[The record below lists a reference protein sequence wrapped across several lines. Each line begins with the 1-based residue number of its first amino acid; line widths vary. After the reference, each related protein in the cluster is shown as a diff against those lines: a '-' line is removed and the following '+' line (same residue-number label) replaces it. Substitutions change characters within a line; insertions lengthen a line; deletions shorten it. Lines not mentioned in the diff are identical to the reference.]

1 MSMTTKQDLKK
12 KKKALLHKHTKGML
26 YSQVLCLNMH
36 RKFNHGLKQPYNWSA
51 EGNSTQDSCYFCITD
66 RETYILI
73 FSD

>member
-12 KKKALLHKHTKGML
+12 KKKKAPTQTHTGML

-51 EGNSTQDSCYFCITD
+51 ESNSTQVTSA
-66 RETYILI
+66 
-73 FSD
+73 

>member
-1 MSMTTKQDLKK
+1 MSDYKTGFERE
-12 KKKALLHKHTKGML
+12 KKKAPTQTQKGML

-51 EGNSTQDSCYFCITD
+51 EGNSTQDSCYFCRTD
-66 RETYILI
+66 QETYILI